1 VGLGLLLFNIEKK
14 GKTMNPILWTAIGEL
29 GVEVVSAIIDKRR
42 RQRKTAK
49 LEQEKRDKERA
60 LIKRRTA
67 DRIRLAKERYWARR
81 RGEEARRAEL
91 DKQLKDLKR
100 PVDENPYTDPE

>member
-1 VGLGLLLFNIEKK
+1 
-14 GKTMNPILWTAIGEL
+14 MNPILWTAIGEL

-60 LIKRRTA
+60 LTSNS
-67 DRIRLAKERYWARR
+67 RI
-81 RGEEARRAEL
+81 
-91 DKQLKDLKR
+91 
-100 PVDENPYTDPE
+100 